1 MGPQKPKDLDAA
13 QKIIDSLEKEKQS
26 LQSQNASL
34 TKEKNTE
41 SQTTS
46 QAYSGLD
53 ISAESLMDPVSA
65 AGDLWGKI
73 QSTFSGENLLGDI
86 TSLADQSQSLA
97 NSMGIGSA
105 RSQDLRTFIADTVP
119 EMVKLGF
126 SEQEALTAF
135 ASVSDKLK
143 VNTTLSTETM
153 ADLGAA
159 SKLTNSSAGEL
170 AEKFKSVGVNLD
182 KVGKNMADVA
192 NYARSVGVNVTAVTG
207 KVLENISRLNTMN
220 FEGGIKGLT
229 KMVSQ
234 SEMLG
239 VNMEKVLSQAD
250 SLMDPEA
257 AIKFSSTLQQ
267 LGVQSSA
274 LLDPLSAMDMALN
287 DPTAL
292 QDEMVKVSQQF
303 TRMKAD
309 GSGFEILPG
318 AKLQMKA
325 VAEGL
330 GMTAAEFSNMALKS
344 ADLDMKMSKIRF
356 PSLAASEEDRM
367 LLANMSQMK
376 DGRAVVSI
384 TDEKTG
390 ERKEVD
396 VENLT
401 ASQIDKLKEEQ
412 TNQNKTAEELA
423 IEQLTVQKQIAANT
437 AAGQGAIRMGAA
449 SAAPLQRATNAA
461 MKSVNEITKGF
472 TDQISTQGVRGGV
485 TDILGPIE
493 KEAVNLATGGFSV
506 DKISESLTSLKNELP
521 GAIAKNLALL
531 GNFGIEGLKTGLT
544 GAKYAA
550 GQEYES
556 VTGKPAVRE
565 TESQPGGVLDT
576 LNAIQSK
583 ASEYVRKLEVAFNI
597 KQEIE
602 IKGNSTGVP
611 NEDIKKE
618 IKDGVTEFMTDQAN
632 MGIFDK
638 AYGTYKTSSGMNE

>member
-1 MGPQKPKDLDAA
+1 MGPKPKDLDAA
-13 QKIIDSLEKEKQS
+13 QKIIDNLEKEKQS
-26 LQSQNASL
+26 LQSQNDSL
-34 TKEKNTE
+34 SKQKSTQ
-41 SQTTS
+41 SQTS
-46 QAYSGLD
+46 SDAYSGLD
-53 ISAESLMDPVSA
+53 ISAESLMDPISA
-65 AGDLWGKI
+65 AGDIWGEI
-73 QSTFSGENLLGDI
+73 QSTFSGKNLLGDI
-86 TSLADQSQSLA
+86 TSLTDQSQALA

-126 SEQEALTAF
+126 SEQQALQAF
-135 ASVSDKLK
+135 EDVSKALK
-143 VNTTLSTETM
+143 VNTTLSTDTM
-153 ADLGAA
+153 SELGAA
-159 SKLTNSSAGEL
+159 STLTTKGMETMVSS
-170 AEKFKSVGVNLD
+170 FKSVGVNLD
-182 KVGKNMADVA
+182 KVGESMADVA
-192 NYARSVGVNVTAVTG
+192 NYARGVGVNVKAVTDG
-207 KVLENISRLNTMN
+207 VLSNISRLNTMN

-239 VNMEKVLSQAD
+239 INMSTVLAKAD
-250 SLMDPEA
+250 SLMDPES
-257 AIKFSSTLQQ
+257 AIEFSSALQR
-267 LGVQSSA
+267 LGVQSSS

-287 DPTAL
+287 DPTEL
-292 QDEMVKVSQQF
+292 MNQMTKVSQQF

-318 AKLQMKA
+318 AKLQMKE
-325 VAEGL
+325 VAKGL
-330 GMTAAEFSNMALKS
+330 GMTAEEFSSMALKS

-390 ERKEVD
+390 ERKDVD

-401 ASQIDKLKEEQ
+401 AGQIDKLKEQ
-412 TNQNKTAEELA
+412 QADQNKTAEELA

-437 AAGQGAIRMGAA
+437 AAGKGAIRMGAA

-493 KEAVNLATGGFSV
+493 KEAVNLATGGFSI
-506 DKISESLTSLKNELP
+506 DKISEALTSLKNELP
-521 GAIAKNLALL
+521 GAIATNIALL
-531 GNFGIEGLKTGLT
+531 GKFGVEGLKTGLT
-544 GAKYAA
+544 GAKYVS
-550 GQEYES
+550 GKEYES

-565 TESQPGGVLDT
+565 TESEPGGVLNT

-583 ASEYVRKLEVAFNI
+583 ASEYINKLEIALNL
-597 KQEIE
+597 KQEVE

-611 NEDIKKE
+611 NEDIIKGV
-618 IKDGVTEFMTDQAN
+618 KDGANEIFTDQN
-632 MGIFDK
+632 LMSIFDK
-638 AYGTYKTSSGMNE
+638 AYGGYKSSNGMNE

>member
-1 MGPQKPKDLDAA
+1 MGPKPKDLDAA
-13 QKIIDSLEKEKQS
+13 QKIIDSLEKEKQD
-26 LQSQNASL
+26 LQSQYSSL
-34 TKEKNTE
+34 KETKTNEG
-41 SQTTS
+41 QTTTG
-46 QAYSGLD
+46 AYEELEVSVQKVMSPL
-53 ISAESLMDPVSA
+53 SA
-65 AGDLWGKI
+65 AADLMGEI
-73 QSTFSGENLLGDI
+73 QSTFSGQNLFGDI
-86 TSLADQSQSLA
+86 NALSQQAQTLA
-97 NSMGIGSA
+97 NNMGIGSA
-105 RSQDLRTFIADTVP
+105 RSQDLRSFIADTVP

-126 SEQEALTAF
+126 SEQEALTSF

-192 NYARSVGVNVTAVTG
+192 NYARSVGVNVKAVTDG
-207 KVLENISRLNTMN
+207 VLSNISRLNTMN
-220 FEGGIKGLT
+220 FEGGVKGLA

-239 VNMEKVLSQAD
+239 DIMGKVLAKAD
-250 SLMDPEA
+250 SLMNPES
-257 AIKFSSTLQQ
+257 AIEFSSALQR

-287 DPTAL
+287 DPAAL
-292 QDEMVKVSQQF
+292 QNEMVKVSQQF
-303 TRMKAD
+303 TRLKAD

-318 AKLQMKA
+318 AKLQMKE
-325 VAEGL
+325 VAESL
-330 GMTAAEFSNMALKS
+330 GMTAAEFSGMALKS

-390 ERKEVD
+390 ERKDVD

-437 AAGQGAIRMGAA
+437 ASAKGQVRMGAA
-449 SAAPLQRATNAA
+449 SAAPLQRATNVAL
-461 MKSVNEITKGF
+461 KSVNELQKGF
-472 TDQISTQGVRGGV
+472 TSQMSTQSVRGGV

-493 KEAVNLATGGFSV
+493 QKAIDLTGNFSIDKLSEAIG
-506 DKISESLTSLKNELP
+506 SLTTELP
-521 GAIAKNLALL
+521 SAIAKNLTLL
-531 GNFGIEGLKTGLT
+531 GSFGMEGLKSGYAGVKFEAQKEYEPLT
-544 GAKYAA
+544 GRVPIKENTENSTDPILAKLNELEEIAKNKV
-550 GQEYES
+550 QEFLH
-556 VTGKPAVRE
+556 T
-565 TESQPGGVLDT
+565 
-576 LNAIQSK
+576 
-583 ASEYVRKLEVAFNI
+583 FNI
-597 KQEIE
+597 KQDIE

-618 IKDGVTEFMTDQAN
+618 IKDGVTEFLTDQAN